1 MKFSNKW
8 MKEDLPKKICNK
20 EVNWKSGHSH
30 VVNPLLNVT
39 VFLDGQIRMLLDLK

>member
-8 MKEDLPKKICNK
+8 MKEDVLCNK

-39 VFLDGQIRMLLDLK
+39 VFSMDR